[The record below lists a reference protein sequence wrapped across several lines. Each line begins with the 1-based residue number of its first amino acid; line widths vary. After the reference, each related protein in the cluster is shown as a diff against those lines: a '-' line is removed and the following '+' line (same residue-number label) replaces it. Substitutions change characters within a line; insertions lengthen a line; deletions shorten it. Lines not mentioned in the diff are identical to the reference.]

1 MGIFMGRLSV
11 PYGFLVEVVFLIIEH
26 KGREVCLSE
35 VG

>member
-11 PYGFLVEVVFLIIEH
+11 PDGFLVDAFFLIIEH